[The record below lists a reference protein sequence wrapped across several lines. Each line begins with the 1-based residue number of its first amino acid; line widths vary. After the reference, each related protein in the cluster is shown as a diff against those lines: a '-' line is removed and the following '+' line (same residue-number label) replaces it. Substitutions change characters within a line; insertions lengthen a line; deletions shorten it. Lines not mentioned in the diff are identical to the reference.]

1 MSGQVTITQLPVAGA
16 LAGTESVPIVQNGVT
31 VQTTTGAIAG
41 AGALNYP
48 FLTVGSTAGLTQAR
62 YIATGS
68 GLSVT
73 DNGAGNTLQIN
84 LIGAA
89 QSLDGAGTG
98 IIVKTGTTTV
108 TNRLLT
114 VGAGM
119 TIANA
124 DGIAD
129 NPSFGLSTNLQNLSS
144 LSGNG
149 ILAING
155 TTFTPFTLQGT
166 TNQISIAN
174 GNAVGGLPTIS
185 IYPNPILPGTGSVT
199 VPLGTTAQRTGS
211 NGALRYNTDT
221 ATFEAYANNA
231 WGAIVS
237 GTGVATFSAGT
248 TGLTPFVPSSGTIIL
263 GGTLITSN
271 GGTGA
276 SGTLVGYVYGNGTA
290 NMTAS
295 TTIPTTNLSGT
306 IANAQLANSSI
317 TINGNTVSL
326 GASTT
331 VTASTTSTLTIGTGL
346 TGTSFNGSVPVTIAI
361 DSTVVTLS
369 GTQTLTNKTLTLPV
383 ISQIVNTG
391 TLTLPTSTDTL
402 VGRATTDTLTNKSMS
417 GSTNTLTNIPNSA
430 LVNSSITIGSS
441 SVSLGNTLSTLAG
454 VSISGSANTITSIGN
469 SSLVNSSVTI
479 GSSSLSLGGTLS
491 ALAGVTISGATN
503 TLTNIGNSSLTNSS
517 ITINGSLVSLGGS
530 VTVTAIATNALT
542 IGTGLS
548 GTSYNGSTAVT
559 IAIDSTVA
567 TLAGAQTLT
576 NKSISGSTN
585 TFTNIPNSALTNN
598 SITIG
603 TTTVALGGTTL
614 TPAGLTSVTVTQDP
628 TTALQL
634 ATKQYVDSVA
644 QGLSTKAPV
653 LCATTTNITLSGEQ
667 TIDGV
672 TTSASRVLV
681 KNQSTASQNGI
692 YLSGSGAWTRTTDAN
707 TWNQLISAFV
717 FVETGSI
724 QADTGW
730 VCTVDPGGTLG
741 VTAVTWVQ
749 FSGAGTYTAGT
760 GLTLTGTQFSITNTA
775 ATAGTYGN
783 AARTITQTINAQGQ
797 ITNIFDQP
805 ISIAPSQINATI
817 PNSGLTNSSV
827 TYNGVTVALGA
838 SGTITANTTNTLTIG
853 TGLSGTSF
861 NGSAPVTI
869 AISNTAVTAGSY
881 GSATQVGTFTVNA
894 QGQITLAGNT
904 TVTPAVGSITGLGTG
919 VATALAV
926 NVGSAGSF
934 VVNGGA
940 LGTPSSGT
948 VTNLTGTASININGT
963 VGATTPTTGA
973 FTTISAS
980 GVITSTVSTGTAPFT
995 VASTTAVA
1003 NLTATNAVNTGTTL
1017 TSTGTTNYLVF
1028 KSATSG
1034 NLPELVNSSIT
1045 VNAVTGA
1052 LTGGIAGGAF

>member
-1 MSGQVTITQLPVAGA
+1 MSGQVTITQLPVADA

-48 FLTVGSTAGLTQAR
+48 FLTVGSTSGLTQAR

-119 TIANA
+119 TIANP

-129 NPSFGLSTNLQNLSS
+129 NPFFGLSTNLQNLSS

-174 GNAVGGLPTIS
+174 GNAIGGSPTIS

-237 GTGVATFSAGT
+237 GSGVTTFSAGT
-248 TGLTPFVPSSGTIIL
+248 TGLTPSVPSSGGIIL

-306 IANAQLANSSI
+306 ITNAQLANPSI

-326 GASTT
+326 GGSTT

-417 GSTNTLTNIPNSA
+417 GSTNT
-430 LVNSSITIGSS
+430 
-441 SVSLGNTLSTLAG
+441 
-454 VSISGSANTITSIGN
+454 
-469 SSLVNSSVTI
+469 
-479 GSSSLSLGGTLS
+479 
-491 ALAGVTISGATN
+491 
-503 TLTNIGNSSLTNSS
+503 
-517 ITINGSLVSLGGS
+517 
-530 VTVTAIATNALT
+530 
-542 IGTGLS
+542 
-548 GTSYNGSTAVT
+548 
-559 IAIDSTVA
+559 
-567 TLAGAQTLT
+567 
-576 NKSISGSTN
+576 
-585 TFTNIPNSALTNN
+585 FTNIPNSALTNN

-644 QGLSTKAPV
+644 QGLNTKAAV
-653 LCATTTNITLSGEQ
+653 LCATTANITLSGEQ

-707 TWNQLISAFV
+707 TWNQLISAYV
-717 FVETGSI
+717 FVETGST

-760 GLTLTGTQFSITNTA
+760 GLTLSGTQFSIT
-775 ATAGTYGN
+775 
-783 AARTITQTINAQGQ
+783 
-797 ITNIFDQP
+797 
-805 ISIAPSQINATI
+805 
-817 PNSGLTNSSV
+817 
-827 TYNGVTVALGA
+827 
-838 SGTITANTTNTLTIG
+838 
-853 TGLSGTSF
+853 
-861 NGSAPVTI
+861 
-869 AISNTAVTAGSY
+869 NTAVTAGSY

-894 QGQITLAGNT
+894 QGQLTLAGNT

-926 NVGSAGSF
+926 NVGTAGAF

-973 FTTISAS
+973 FTTISAT
-980 GVITSTVSTGTAPFT
+980 GVITSTLATGTAPFT
-995 VASTTAVA
+995 VASTTTVA
-1003 NLTATNAVNTGTTL
+1003 NLGATNTVNTGITAV
-1017 TSTGTTNYLVF
+1017 TSGATNYLTFVT
-1028 KSATSG
+1028 ATSG
-1034 NLPELVNSSIT
+1034 NLPQLVNSSIT
-1045 VNAVTGA
+1045 ANAVNGTI
-1052 LTGGIAGGAF
+1052 TGGIAGGAF